1 VSHAEKTRIVAEW
14 SQSLSWTT
22 LSESGLGASSHF
34 PVFLIVSL
42 IETYRKSREMV
53 IRDLGR
59 RSSWE
64 NHGSLM
70 ILHGLEFF
78 ELFDGQQDRNDFN
91 KPDCRGPAVGT
102 VIK

>member
-1 VSHAEKTRIVAEW
+1 V
-14 SQSLSWTT
+14 
-22 LSESGLGASSHF
+22 ESVFGLDKIAQGGSGASSHF
-34 PVFLIVSL
+34 SDFLIVSL
-42 IETYRKSREMV
+42 IERYRKSREMV

-78 ELFDGQQDRNDFN
+78 ELFDGRRDRSDFN
-91 KPDCRGPAVGT
+91 KPDCGAPGLGM